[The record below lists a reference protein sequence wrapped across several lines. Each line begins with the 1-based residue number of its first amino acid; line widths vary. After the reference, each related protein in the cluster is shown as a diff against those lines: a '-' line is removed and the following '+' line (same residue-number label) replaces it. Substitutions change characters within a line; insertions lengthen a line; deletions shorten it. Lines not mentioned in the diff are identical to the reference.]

1 MFFEGR
7 EDGEYICRF
16 QAGSPRRIGGKAGD
30 DGACGARPR
39 RAAAHFSRFIVGSCL
54 FSGGCPGI
62 AVDLADI
69 VACGAPVSHGAAD
82 HGILRHVARRAAG
95 GASGRRIFRPS
106 CRSDGKEKK
115 RGALCK
121 ARPSPFRVR
130 KSIGLSGPAKIDFQ
144 EPSVI
149 VSPLIEYVSSKL
161 SRDAVSEK
169 SVSGVASTRRKLPDS
184 SANRLSERVSS
195 TPSCGKS
202 QV

>member
-16 QAGSPRRIGGKAGD
+16 QAGSPCRIGGKVGD
-30 DGACGARPR
+30 DGACNARPR
-39 RAAAHFSRFIVGSCL
+39 RAAAHFPVLLLVLVCSRVAVPALLWILLILSLAGLLCLTGSLTMGSCAMSL
-54 FSGGCPGI
+54 
-62 AVDLADI
+62 
-69 VACGAPVSHGAAD
+69 VA
-82 HGILRHVARRAAG
+82 LRG

>member
-7 EDGEYICRF
+7 EDGEYIFRF

-30 DGACGARPR
+30 DGACNARPR

-95 GASGRRIFRPS
+95 GRRGGAFFARLAAVTE
-106 CRSDGKEKK
+106 KKK
-115 RGALCK
+115 RGARFAKRAPL
-121 ARPSPFRVR
+121 
-130 KSIGLSGPAKIDFQ
+130 LS
-144 EPSVI
+144 
-149 VSPLIEYVSSKL
+149 
-161 SRDAVSEK
+161 VSEK
-169 SVSGVASTRRKLPDS
+169 ASGSPDPRR
-184 SANRLSERVSS
+184 
-195 TPSCGKS
+195 
-202 QV
+202 